1 MGIWDKCDHVCV
13 SGQYSPQGIFT
24 LVVVDNLG
32 DKMISL
38 ALSVGP
44 FPQPAS
50 YLSNSPTKG
59 VGMVGKDKY
68 DTWAP
73 HSFLNT

>member
-1 MGIWDKCDHVCV
+1 M
-13 SGQYSPQGIFT
+13 
-24 LVVVDNLG
+24 VVDNLG

-38 ALSVGP
+38 VLSAGP

-50 YLSNSPTKG
+50 YLSNSLTKV
-59 VGMVGKDKY
+59 VGIVGKDKY
-68 DTWAP
+68 DISAP